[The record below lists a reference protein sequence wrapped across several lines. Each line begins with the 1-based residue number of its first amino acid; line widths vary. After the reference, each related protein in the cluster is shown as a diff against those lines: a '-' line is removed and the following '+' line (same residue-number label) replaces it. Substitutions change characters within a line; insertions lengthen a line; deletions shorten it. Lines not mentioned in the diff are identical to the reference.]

1 MNNKK
6 LNISKLLLIIFVSII
21 VMIIIIRAVVA
32 IFNLIKNPTNT
43 YFIKEGVITKE
54 ETQNGYVVR
63 DETIVQG
70 ENYKNGMEQVVDE
83 GQKVAKGEAIFRYF
97 SDSEDDLKSKI
108 EKLNQEI
115 NEAINNST
123 ENLFSVDTKSIDEK
137 IEEELA
143 KISDV
148 NDIQKLQEYKKELN
162 SYIEKKAEIVGDLS
176 QSGSHLKE
184 LINEKKEYEDKLSNG
199 SEYVYA
205 PKSGLL
211 SYKVDGLEEVL
222 KPDDFSKYN
231 KAFLDNLNLKTGQ
244 IVATSQEQGKI
255 VDASNGYIIFT
266 SSTDEANNA
275 KIGDKV
281 KIVLPS
287 TNEVEAEVTYITKEN
302 DNTSTIVL
310 SYCNGIDELLSF
322 RKISFDIIWW
332 SESGYK
338 VPNSSIFTENDLNYI
353 IKTRGGYLT
362 KVLVKVKKKTDMYSI
377 ITTYN
382 ASELNEINVEKDT
395 KTSIN
400 LYDEILEKPTQS
412 EIDSIN
418 KDKT

>member
-6 LNISKLLLIIFVSII
+6 INISKLLLIILVSII
-21 VMIIIIRAVVA
+21 VIILAIRAIVA
-32 IFNLIKNPTNT
+32 VFNLIKNPTDT

-70 ENYKNGMEQVVDE
+70 KNYKNGMEQVVDE
-83 GQKVAKGEAIFRYF
+83 GQKVAKGEAIFRHF

-108 EKLNQEI
+108 EELNQEI
-115 NEAINNST
+115 NETINNST

-148 NDIQKLQEYKKELN
+148 NDMQKLQEYKKELN

-211 SYKVDGLEEVL
+211 SYKVDGLEEIL
-222 KPDDFSKYN
+222 TTDDFSKYN

-244 IVATSQEQGKI
+244 IIATSQEQGKI
-255 VDASNGYIIFT
+255 VDTSNGYIIFT
-266 SSTDEANNA
+266 SSTEEANNA

-287 TNEVEAEVTYITKEN
+287 TNEVDAEVLYITKED
-302 DNTSTIVL
+302 DNSSTIVL

-338 VPNSSIFTENDLNYI
+338 VPNSSIFTEDNLNYI
-353 IKTRGGYLT
+353 IKTRRGYLT
-362 KVLVKVKKKTDMYSI
+362 KVLVKVKKQTDMYSI

-382 ASELNEINVEKDT
+382 ASELNEINVEKNT

-400 LYDEILEKPTQS
+400 LYDEILENPTQS
-412 EIDSIN
+412 EIDSLN
-418 KDKT
+418 KEKT

>member
-382 ASELNEINVEKDT
+382 ASELNEINVEKNT